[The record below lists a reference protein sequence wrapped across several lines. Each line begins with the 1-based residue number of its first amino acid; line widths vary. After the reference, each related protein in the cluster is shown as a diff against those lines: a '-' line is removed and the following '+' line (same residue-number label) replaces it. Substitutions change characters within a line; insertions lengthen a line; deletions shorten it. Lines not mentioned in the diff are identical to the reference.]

1 MLNIIIGILMILAGL
16 GGSAV
21 LRGTNSSGALAL
33 LGLGLVA
40 LGFYQ
45 MARNG

>member
-1 MLNIIIGILMILAGL
+1 MFNIIIGILMILSGL

-33 LGLGLVA
+33 LGVGLVV

-45 MARNG
+45 MARHG